1 MERKVH
7 GMPRSLTAAL
17 LALALAF
24 ATLLPNRA
32 EAEVWAFFRSDIP
45 LYLAI
50 VQQLETRLKRQFVS
64 CPVEKTTSSFIDS
77 RSPNIVIA
85 FGEAGLKR
93 ALTMTWNVPILSVFA
108 GDEGHDSRVVS
119 IEISQPHHLQVG
131 MLKKLN
137 PGLKAIWY
145 PYSGEEFKPASA
157 LEKAAE
163 EAGVKL
169 IVDRLQDP
177 RLLPEALRALDAPT
191 VATILPP
198 DPGLMND
205 AVTRPIMLAAF
216 RSQSVVVGFS
226 EGLVKK
232 GAGFA
237 YVLTP
242 ERLAAWLDE
251 AVTKYDH
258 RSPVRKF
265 ENWGLIL
272 NATILDKMR
281 LSPPADVRNAALKVF

>member
-1 MERKVH
+1 
-7 GMPRSLTAAL
+7 MPRPLTTVL
-17 LALALAF
+17 LAFALAF
-24 ATLLPNRA
+24 ATLLPCRA
-32 EAEVWAFFRSDIP
+32 EPEVWAFFRSDVP

-50 VQQLETRLKRQFVS
+50 VQQLEARLKRQFVS

-77 RSPNIVIA
+77 RSPSIVIA

-93 ALTMTWNVPILSVFA
+93 ALTMTWNVPILSVFD
-108 GDEGHDSRVVS
+108 GDEGHDSRVVP
-119 IEISQPHHLQVG
+119 IEISQPHHLQVRT
-131 MLKKLN
+131 LKKLN
-137 PGLKAIWY
+137 PGLKTIWY
-145 PYSGEEFKPASA
+145 PYAGEDFKPAPT
-157 LEKAAE
+157 LEKAAQE
-163 EAGVKL
+163 DGVKL
-169 IVDRLQDP
+169 VVNRLQDP
-177 RLLPEALRALDAPT
+177 RSLPEALRALDAST

-216 RSQSVVVGFS
+216 RSQSVIVGFS

-242 ERLAAWLDE
+242 ERLAAWLDDV
-251 AVTKYDH
+251 VTKYDH

-265 ENWGLIL
+265 ENWSLIL
-272 NATILDKMR
+272 NATILDKLR
-281 LSPPADVRNAALKVF
+281 LSLPADVRNAADKVF